1 MNITLGQYIEGDSIL
16 HKADPR
22 VKFLLLIILIFSL
35 FFFDI
40 KIAFIAYS
48 LLILTII
55 YISKIPFKSIIK
67 SLKPIYWILI
77 LTLVSNPFFH
87 DGAAIFSYSFFSIT
101 REGIIIGITM
111 TYRLMLL
118 IMLSSFLTLTTKTIT
133 MADAVE
139 DLLKPLKFIKVNPH
153 TIAIIISLGLRFVP
167 TTIREFNQITKA
179 QKSRGVDFENGNLF
193 TKIKN
198 FIPII
203 FPLIL
208 ITFQRADELSMAME
222 ARCYTEN
229 KTRAKRNKLKIS
241 LVDYKMIFF
250 TFLFIITLI
259 ILQNFTI

>member
-1 MNITLGQYIEGDSIL
+1 MNITLGQYIEGNSIL

-22 VKFLLLIILIFSL
+22 VKFVLLIILIFSL
-35 FFFDI
+35 FLFDI

-48 LLILTII
+48 FLILTII
-55 YISKIPFKSIIK
+55 YISKIPFKSVIK

-87 DGAAIFSYSFFSIT
+87 DGTVILSSSFFT
-101 REGIIIGITM
+101 VTEEGIIIGLTM
-111 TYRLMLL
+111 TYRLILL
-118 IMLSSFLTLTTKTIT
+118 ILLSSFLTLTTKTIT

-139 DLLKPLKFIKVNPH
+139 DLLKPLKYFKVNPH
-153 TIAIIISLGLRFVP
+153 TIAMIITLGLRFVP

-179 QKSRGVDFENGNLF
+179 QKSRGVDFENGNLL

-229 KTRAKRNKLKIS
+229 KTRSKRNKLKIS
-241 LVDYKMIFF
+241 FLDYEIIFF